1 MKVYAYLTQDF
12 DQTVKF
18 ADGTE
23 FNDLWVGVRDPENGD
38 DFVGI
43 LDLTQLSLVAIRHMQ
58 NRFYSMGNA
67 LAHTVLEDYVAT
79 LEAP

>member
-1 MKVYAYLTQDF
+1 MKVYAYLTGYF

-18 ADGTE
+18 KDGTE
-23 FNDLWVGVRDPENGD
+23 FNDLWVDVRDPEDGD

-43 LDLTQLSLVAIRHMQ
+43 LDLGQLELNDIRRMQ

-67 LAHTVLEDYVAT
+67 LAHQVLEDYVAT
-79 LEAP
+79 MEAK